1 MGTKLLEKK
10 DQCFFAFMN
19 HQPRGTLKALSSD
32 AREAFI
38 ELVRDA
44 IAEVMEDHPA
54 AFVRTIVRKVKS
66 LIQDECDEI
75 RIRDEDEQAIAKII
89 EAAMDKFLA
98 NSDLGGADEKTGDR
112 IVGLVWEHME
122 EVAKDWYLNAH
133 TSLAAVID
141 DLIAE
146 AVSRSE
152 EEIEELLSE
161 MPTNDDGDQGFSLSL
176 RVSWSFSVAVAKFFF
191 ISRTS
196 CR

>member
-19 HQPRGTLKALSSD
+19 HQPRGTLKALSPD

-44 IAEVMEDHPA
+44 ISEVMVDHPA
-54 AFVRTIVRKVKS
+54 AFVRTIVRKVKAQ
-66 LIQDECDEI
+66 IQDECDEI
-75 RIRDEDEQAIAKII
+75 RIRDEDEQAITKIV

-98 NSDLGGADEKTGDR
+98 NSDLGGADEETGDR

-122 EVAKDWYLNAH
+122 EVAKDWYLDAH

-141 DLIAE
+141 DLIEEATLRADAE
-146 AVSRSE
+146 IDAILAGAEDDETEDKE
-152 EEIEELLSE
+152 E
-161 MPTNDDGDQGFSLSL
+161 DCD
-176 RVSWSFSVAVAKFFF
+176 A
-191 ISRTS
+191 
-196 CR
+196 